1 MRKLFL
7 LTAGMAVLAIAATGC
22 KGRTMENMVPTGD
35 TVEVDAPDV
44 RAAAAEDSI
53 AAVTPDTPSAADNKM
68 TKTK

>member
-7 LTAGMAVLAIAATGC
+7 LTAGMAVLALAASGC

-44 RAAAAEDSI
+44 RAAAAEDSL
-53 AAVTPDTPSAADNKM
+53 AAVTPDTPVAADKQM
-68 TKTK
+68 TQTK

>member
-7 LTAGMAVLAIAATGC
+7 LTAGMAALAIAATGC
-22 KGRTMENMVPTGD
+22 KGRTMENMVSTGD

-53 AAVTPDTPSAADNKM
+53 AAMTPDTPSAADNQM
-68 TKTK
+68 IQTK

>member
-7 LTAGMAVLAIAATGC
+7 LTAGMAALAVAATGC

-53 AAVTPDTPSAADNKM
+53 AALASDTPAAADNQTTQ
-68 TKTK
+68 TK

>member
-7 LTAGMAVLAIAATGC
+7 LTAGMAVLAIAASGC

-44 RAAAAEDSI
+44 RAAAAADVTVAPDSLT
-53 AAVTPDTPSAADNKM
+53 ANTQM
-68 TKTK
+68 TQTK